1 MIKPANSPG
10 SQSPPAADASHSEPS
25 GLFKLLA
32 AASAVLLI
40 GLLFGAS
47 LWVLTAIVAASVIL
61 LNQYLAKTWA
71 TATIATRHGRNEEL
85 HVGESFSVKLSL
97 QNTSRLPVVW
107 LLVEDLVPHWAT
119 IHDPPTLKVTGERVQ
134 VLLLWPNQTRD
145 LEYTVKCNRRG
156 YFQIG
161 PTVLETGDVMGLYR
175 RFRVG
180 TEPQYITVLPK
191 VLPLEGYD
199 IASPRP
205 MGEIRMRANVLEDP
219 TRLRG
224 IRQWQPGDPMRRVHW
239 SATARTGILH
249 SKVYEPTSIAGAT
262 LVLDLH
268 VETNPT
274 NQEPIRTDLA
284 ITTAAS
290 IASSLMEQ
298 SQPFAM
304 VTNGRD
310 AADRIRTDGWRGDH
324 RIREQAQRSAQR
336 TNKNDRLR
344 PVIVDVGR
352 GPLQFQKLRTQL
364 ARLERSDGMSFAQLL
379 IEAESRI
386 SSETT
391 LIAIFQK
398 ATPET
403 IATLVGF
410 ARRGK
415 AVAAVI
421 NTIDFNEFGQAA
433 GPLIAANIPTMQL
446 ADENSIRDVC
456 RASVGSLRHS

>member
-1 MIKPANSPG
+1 MSTTP
-10 SQSPPAADASHSEPS
+10 QSTTSAEPS

-32 AASAVLLI
+32 ATAAVLLVGI
-40 GLLFGAS
+40 VFGAS
-47 LWVLTAIVAASVIL
+47 LWILTAIVAASVIL

-71 TATIATRHGRNEEL
+71 TATIAKRTSGNQEL
-85 HVGESFSVKLSL
+85 HVGERFDVNLVV
-97 QNTSRLPVVW
+97 QNTSRVPVLW

-119 IHDPPTLKVTGERVQ
+119 IHDPPTLAIEGDRLRVM
-134 VLLLWPNQTRD
+134 LLWPGQTKTLDYQVR
-145 LEYTVKCNRRG
+145 CNRRG

-175 RFRVG
+175 RYRVG
-180 TEPQYITVLPK
+180 TEPQYVTVLPK
-191 VLPLEGYD
+191 IIPLEGYD

-205 MGEIRMRANVLEDP
+205 MGEIRMRDNVFEDP

-262 LVLDLH
+262 VVIDLH
-268 VETNPT
+268 VDTNPT
-274 NQEPIRTDLA
+274 CNEPVRTDLA
-284 ITTAAS
+284 ITAAGS
-290 IASSLMEQ
+290 IASTLMEQ

-310 AADRIRTDGWRGDH
+310 AADRIRMDGWRGDH
-324 RIREQAQRSAQR
+324 RVREQAKLSAQM

-344 PVIVDVGR
+344 PVVIDAGK
-352 GPLQFQKLRTQL
+352 GPAHFKKLRTQL
-364 ARLERSDGMSFAQLL
+364 ARLERSDGMSLAQLL

-403 IATLVGF
+403 IAMLVGF

-421 NTIDFNEFGQAA
+421 NTLDTNEYGQAA
-433 GPLIAANIPTMQL
+433 GPLIAANIPTMHL
-446 ADENSIRDVC
+446 ADERSIRDVC
-456 RASVGSLRHS
+456 RASASSLRAV